1 MNMTSQE
8 DPDDLRP
15 CPACQRVT
23 RCQRPCAFC
32 KTPVPARYIGAVI
45 SGKFRV
51 EGLLGQG
58 GMGAVYHAIHTDL
71 QERVAIKFLRTSLAT
86 SAEAR
91 ERFRREIVA
100 LVRLRHPGIV
110 TILDAG
116 EHEGAP
122 FMVMELLQ
130 GQPLNTL
137 VTQGTMLAP
146 ERVYHI
152 IDQIFQVLDA
162 AHRVGIVHRDLKPEN
177 VFLLEGRGQNDAIKL
192 LDFGIA
198 QVTFPSYDARLTQ
211 PGTVAGTPYYMSPE
225 QCRNLTVGPPT
236 DVYAATVMLFEMLT
250 GELPFRANSAAE
262 IMAQHL
268 YVPPPKLSER
278 GNRPA
283 VPPGV
288 EALVQRGLAKD
299 PASRPSAI
307 QFRQAL
313 AAAIR
318 GTDLA
323 TTLQNLA
330 TSRPYHAALSREDR
344 ALTLPRQ
351 APAVAQAPGVLRVLL
366 WHTDPARAGTLQA
379 VLGAGGLQTTC
390 WIAYEPPPS
399 EIEPPRVIL
408 LPAGTTAPGRLR
420 QLRQHPALGGVPVLV
435 FDLPRADE
443 IPTYIRA
450 GASDAVLYT
459 AGDTEIPARAL
470 RIARRGR

>member
-1 MNMTSQE
+1 MTTQE

-15 CPACQRVT
+15 CLACRRVT
-23 RCQRPCAFC
+23 LCQRPCAFC
-32 KTPVPARYIGAVI
+32 GTPVPARYIGAVV

-58 GMGAVYHAIHTDL
+58 GMGAVYHAVHTDL
-71 QERVAIKFLRTSLAT
+71 QERVAIKFLKTSLAT

-130 GQPLNTL
+130 GQPLNVL
-137 VTQGTMLAP
+137 VTHGAMLAP
-146 ERVYHI
+146 DRAYHV

-177 VFLLEGRGQNDAIKL
+177 VFLLEGRGQNDSIKL

-198 QVTFPSYDARLTQ
+198 QVTFASHDARLTQ

-236 DVYAATVMLFEMLT
+236 DVYAATVMLFEMLA

-268 YVPPPKLSER
+268 YVPPPRLSER
-278 GNRPA
+278 GQRPT

-288 EALVQRGLAKD
+288 EALVQRGLAKE
-299 PASRPSAI
+299 PAARPSAI
-307 QFRQAL
+307 QFREAL
-313 AAAIR
+313 AAALR
-318 GTDLA
+318 GADLA
-323 TTLQNLA
+323 TTQQNLA
-330 TSRPYHAALSREDR
+330 TSRPRNAALSREDR

-351 APAVAQAPGVLRVLL
+351 APAVAPAPGALRALL
-366 WHTDPARAGTLQA
+366 WHTDPARAGALQA
-379 VLGAGGLQTTC
+379 ALGAGGLQTTC
-390 WIAYEPPPS
+390 WIAHEPPPP
-399 EIEPPRVIL
+399 ETEPPRVLL
-408 LPAGTTAPGRLR
+408 LPAGTAALERLR
-420 QLRQHPALGGVPVLV
+420 QLRQHPRLGAAPVLI

-443 IPTYIRA
+443 IPQYIRA
-450 GASDAVLYT
+450 GASDAVLYA
-459 AGDTEIPARAL
+459 AGDAEIPARAL
-470 RIARRGR
+470 RVARRGR